1 MARILGIDHGT
12 ARIGLAIS
20 DEMELVASPLK
31 TLDASREPLR
41 QIARIVH
48 ERGIARIIIGLP
60 LRMSGEHGE
69 AAARVEQ
76 FATSLSKALHHEV
89 PVELTDE
96 RLSSVEAEAS
106 LSRAGVTDRRARR
119 EVVDQLAA
127 VVILQG
133 WLNERRGPAGF
144 LLPEEAQDF
153 PWEDEEIKSQQRR
166 RGR

>member
-12 ARIGLAIS
+12 ARIGLALS
-20 DEMELVASPLK
+20 DEMELVASPLR
-31 TLDASREPLR
+31 TLDAMREPLR
-41 QIARIVH
+41 EIVRLVR
-48 ERGIARIIIGLP
+48 ERGIARIVVGLP
-60 LRMSGEHGE
+60 LRMGGEAGE
-69 AAARVEQ
+69 AAARVEK
-76 FATSLSKALHHEV
+76 FAGELSKALHHEV

-106 LSRAGVTDRRARR
+106 LSRAGVTDRQARR

-133 WLNERRGPAGF
+133 WLNERRGPDGY
-144 LLPEEAQDF
+144 LLPDETFDLGWEE
-153 PWEDEEIKSQQRR
+153 PGRSSRRR